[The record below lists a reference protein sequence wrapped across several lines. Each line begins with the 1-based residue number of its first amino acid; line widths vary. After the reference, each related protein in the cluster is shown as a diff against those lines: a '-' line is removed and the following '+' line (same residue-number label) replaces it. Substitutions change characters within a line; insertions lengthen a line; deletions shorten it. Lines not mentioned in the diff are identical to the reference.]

1 MLKIPINCP
10 FETLL
15 PARLFPPAQAVE
27 LVITD
32 VVSPGQQYTM
42 SESECRSL
50 TPPAAVFMNK
60 KVYSVSLCLLQTF
73 NVALA

>member
-1 MLKIPINCP
+1 MHDRVWLQSCFHITIVPELLETMLQIPVNCL

-32 VVSPGQQYTM
+32 VVSP
-42 SESECRSL
+42 
-50 TPPAAVFMNK
+50 A
-60 KVYSVSLCLLQTF
+60 
-73 NVALA
+73 